1 MTFDRIDSI
10 NSCAL
15 VRQNSVA
22 VMYDDLVA
30 FLPHLYFILKGIT
43 VTLKYSVISVCF
55 GLIIG
60 TILAFLKVIDVKIL
74 RFVAHAYT
82 SIFRGTPLL
91 IQLTI
96 IYFGLPGL
104 IGLKL
109 SVFSAGVIAFSLNS
123 GAYVSE
129 IIRAGIEAVDKG
141 QVEAAKAL
149 GISPILRMKDI
160 ILPQAF
166 RHILPALVNELINL
180 VKESCLISV
189 IGEMDLMRRAQV
201 VSAETFTFFTPM
213 LTAAITY
220 YFMVL
225 IISSFA
231 LVLEKRLAI

>member
-1 MTFDRIDSI
+1 
-10 NSCAL
+10 
-15 VRQNSVA
+15 
-22 VMYDDLVA
+22 MYNDLVA
-30 FLPHLYFILKGIT
+30 FLPHLYFILKGVT

-60 TILAFLKVIDVKIL
+60 TILAFLKVVDLKIL
-74 RFVAHAYT
+74 RLAAHAYT

-109 SVFSAGVIAFSLNS
+109 TVFSAGVIAFSLNS

-129 IIRAGIEAVDKG
+129 IIRAGIESVDKG

-149 GISPILRMKDI
+149 GVSPILRMKDI

-166 RHILPALVNELINL
+166 RRILPSLVNELINL

-201 VSAETFTFFTPM
+201 VSAETYTFFTPM
-213 LTAAITY
+213 LTAAAAY
-220 YFMVL
+220 YLMVL

-231 LVLEKRLAI
+231 LLLEKRIAI

>member
-1 MTFDRIDSI
+1 
-10 NSCAL
+10 
-15 VRQNSVA
+15 
-22 VMYDDLVA
+22 MYDDLVA
-30 FLPHLYFILKGIT
+30 FLPHLYFILKGVT
-43 VTLKYSVISVCF
+43 VTLKYSVISVF
-55 GLIIG
+55 LGLIIG
-60 TILAFLKVIDVKIL
+60 TILAFLKVIDLKIL
-74 RFVAHAYT
+74 RLAAHAYT

-109 SVFSAGVIAFSLNS
+109 SVFAAGVIAFSLNS

-129 IIRAGIEAVDKG
+129 IIRAGIESVDRG

-149 GISPILRMKDI
+149 GVSPVLRMKDI

-166 RHILPALVNELINL
+166 RSILPALVNELINL

-201 VSAETFTFFTPM
+201 VSAETYTFFTPM
-213 LTAAITY
+213 LTSAAAY
-220 YFMVL
+220 YVMVL

-231 LVLEKRLAI
+231 LLLEKRLAI